1 MTSIVALFL
10 VLAAG
15 APEASPSPLLQAD
28 ITDAAGDADH
38 DPRVPVSPDLRSA
51 TVQVSADGHLTL
63 AVHLAPGTLAPNTT
77 FVQFGLDV
85 DDSSDE
91 QPPAGD
97 LCCQYI
103 VDVAGPAG
111 HPATA
116 TMSVFGPADRYRVI
130 AQASIKWLP
139 DGAVVSVPAA
149 LLTKGYRR
157 IIFRV
162 VAGVRLDDRATTP
175 ILDRMP
181 DIGLVVAPLGRR
193 TIR

>member
-1 MTSIVALFL
+1 MMSIFVLFVA
-10 VLAAG
+10 LAAG
-15 APEASPSPLLQAD
+15 TPEASPRPLLQAD

-63 AVHLAPGTLAPNTT
+63 AVHLAPGTFIPNTT
-77 FVQFGLDV
+77 FVQFGMDF

-91 QPPAGD
+91 RPPAGD
-97 LCCQYI
+97 RCCEYI
-103 VDVAGPAG
+103 VDIEPAG
-111 HPATA
+111 HAATA
-116 TMSVFGPADRYRVI
+116 TMSMFSPAGRYQVI

-149 LLTKGYRR
+149 LLPKDHRR
-157 IIFRV
+157 IILRV

-181 DIGLVVAPLGRR
+181 DAGLVAVPWGRR
-193 TIR
+193 TTR